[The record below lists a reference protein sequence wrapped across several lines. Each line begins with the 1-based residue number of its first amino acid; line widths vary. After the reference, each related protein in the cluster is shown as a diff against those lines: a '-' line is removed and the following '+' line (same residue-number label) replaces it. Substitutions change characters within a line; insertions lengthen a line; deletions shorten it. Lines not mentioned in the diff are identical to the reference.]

1 MAFFHFVQAHVDE
14 IRNYVQPAIQ
24 WRKSSFA
31 RPVEKA
37 EATGGDFAE
46 VIRSLPETL
55 RRDDVVACMR
65 EDLYKG
71 FVAAIVWGGLSRF
84 RPEEI
89 ARRND
94 RASVVP
100 KLERIKALLQE
111 SNEDSE
117 KILEA
122 VASMGP
128 GRENHFYGIGPS
140 YFTKLLYFLS
150 ADMELAIRPLIYDEN
165 MKPAHFALMPE
176 FDQNP
181 FEFYLGIVI
190 DRMIPRT
197 RFENVYLPFCEFIAR
212 VAAELGVDVTNLE
225 SWLFGWKT
233 NIKADRPNPRVVARQ
248 EAERM
253 RHARTIHFLGT
264 SDDIFDAIGVARIF
278 NDNELFDQN
287 APISYVA
294 GRAMHPVKTEM
305 GTGEHPIVINEADNY
320 VHLEHA
326 TAAAIFK
333 IRGQMSTMTGQ
344 RLVIKD
350 GRYIDVLS
358 FRVEPDDSLGLRET
372 EPEET
377 MGFEAIAPEETENME
392 IVAHLPEERVGADD
406 FEDPDLMEMILKDL
420 EEEEDGDE
428 SLSEDFGTELVELYF
443 DITAGYT
450 AASKRWTGQ

>member
-1 MAFFHFVQAHVDE
+1 MAFIHFVQAHVED

-37 EATGGDFAE
+37 EATDGDFAG
-46 VIRSLPETL
+46 VIRSLPEAL

-94 RASVVP
+94 RTSVVP
-100 KLERIKALLQE
+100 KLERIKALLKE
-111 SNEDSE
+111 SNDDSE

-122 VASMGP
+122 VASMGR

-165 MKPAHFALMPE
+165 MKAAHFALMPE

-181 FEFYLGIVI
+181 FWFY
-190 DRMIPRT
+190 IPLKEEMFNSGVAS
-197 RFENVYLPFCEFIAR
+197 FEDAYVQYCELMDQ

-233 NIKADRPNPRVVARQ
+233 NIKKDRPNPRVVALQ

-253 RHARTIHFLGT
+253 VYAGTIYMLRT
-264 SDDIFDAIGVARIF
+264 SDNVLDAIGVSRIF
-278 NDNELFDQN
+278 QDNDLFDHD
-287 APISYVA
+287 APPVIHTAASQ
-294 GRAMHPVKTEM
+294 PVKPEM
-305 GTGEHPIVINEADNY
+305 GTGEHPIVINETDNY
-320 VHLEHA
+320 VHLEYA

-333 IRGQMSTMTGQ
+333 IRGQVSTMTGQ

-358 FRVEPDDSLGLRET
+358 FRVEPDNSLGLREI

-377 MGFEAIAPEETENME
+377 MGFEAIAP
-392 IVAHLPEERVGADD
+392 
-406 FEDPDLMEMILKDL
+406 
-420 EEEEDGDE
+420 
-428 SLSEDFGTELVELYF
+428 ELVELYF

-450 AASKRWTGQ
+450 AASKRWTEQ

>member
-31 RPVEKA
+31 KPVEKA

-55 RRDDVVACMR
+55 TRDDVVSCFQ

-100 KLERIKALLQE
+100 KLERVKALLQE

-122 VASMGP
+122 VASMGQ

-150 ADMELAIRPLIYDEN
+150 ADMELATRPLIYDEN
-165 MKPAHFALMPE
+165 MKAVHFALMPE

-181 FEFYLGIVI
+181 FWFYVPLEKRV
-190 DRMIPRT
+190 DYT
-197 RFENVYLPFCEFIAR
+197 EATYFEDVYVPFCELMDQ

-225 SWLFGWKT
+225 SWLFGWPV
-233 NIKADRPNPRVVARQ
+233 NIKKDRPNPRVVALQ

-253 RHARTIHFLGT
+253 HGSGSVYFLRT
-264 SDDIFDAIGVARIF
+264 SDDVLDAIGVARVF
-278 NDNELFDQN
+278 SDNDNELFDHD
-287 APISYVA
+287 APLSLYTA
-294 GRAMHPVKTEM
+294 GMPPVKPEM
-305 GTGEHPIVINEADNY
+305 GTGEHPIVINEIDNY

-333 IRGQMSTMTGQ
+333 LRRQLSTMTGQ

-358 FRVEPDDSLGLRET
+358 FRVEPDDSLGLREI

-377 MGFEAIAPEETENME
+377 MGFEAIAP
-392 IVAHLPEERVGADD
+392 
-406 FEDPDLMEMILKDL
+406 
-420 EEEEDGDE
+420 
-428 SLSEDFGTELVELYF
+428 ELVELYF

-450 AASKRWTGQ
+450 AASKRWTVQ

>member
-1 MAFFHFVQAHVDE
+1 MAFIHFVQAHVDD
-14 IRNYVQPAIQ
+14 IRNYVQPAIH
-24 WRKSSFA
+24 WRKGSFA
-31 RPVEKA
+31 TPVARA
-37 EATGGDFAE
+37 EAAGGDFAE
-46 VIRSLPETL
+46 TIRSLPETL

-111 SNEDSE
+111 SKENSE

-122 VASMGP
+122 VSSMGR

-150 ADMELAIRPLIYDEN
+150 ADMELATRPLIYDEN

-176 FDQNP
+176 FDQSP
-181 FEFYLGIVI
+181 FWFYVPLEKVKYN
-190 DRMIPRT
+190 DVT
-197 RFENVYLPFCEFIAR
+197 SFEDVYVPYCELMGR

-225 SWLFGWKT
+225 SWLFGWPAHLKT
-233 NIKADRPNPRVVARQ
+233 DRPNPRVIARQ

-253 RHARTIHFLGT
+253 QLSGTIYCLRT
-264 SDDIFDAIGVARIF
+264 SDDVFDAIGVARIF
-278 NDNELFDQN
+278 NDNEMFDN
-287 APISYVA
+287 DAPPVLSAA
-294 GRAMHPVKTEM
+294 GAQPVKTEM
-305 GTGEHPIVINEADNY
+305 GTGEHPIVINETDNY

-333 IRGQMSTMTGQ
+333 IRGQLSTMTGQ
-344 RLVIKD
+344 RFIQKD
-350 GRYIDVLS
+350 GRCIDVLS
-358 FRVEPDDSLGLRET
+358 FRVEP
-372 EPEET
+372 
-377 MGFEAIAPEETENME
+377 
-392 IVAHLPEERVGADD
+392 
-406 FEDPDLMEMILKDL
+406 EDIDVSDLMEKILKDL
-420 EEEEDGDE
+420 EEEEGRVE
-428 SLSEDFGTELVELYF
+428 SLSEDRSDGFGPELVELYF

-450 AASKRWTGQ
+450 AARNGR

>member
-1 MAFFHFVQAHVDE
+1 MAFIHFVQAHVED

-24 WRKSSFA
+24 WRKRNFA
-31 RPVEKA
+31 VPVEKA
-37 EATGGDFAE
+37 EATDGDFAG
-46 VIRSLPETL
+46 VIRSLPEVL

-100 KLERIKALLQE
+100 KLERIITLLQE

-122 VASMGP
+122 VASMGR
-128 GRENHFYGIGPS
+128 GRENYFYGIGPS

-150 ADMELAIRPLIYDEN
+150 ADMKLAIRPLIYDEN
-165 MKPAHFALMPE
+165 MKPVHFALMPE

-181 FEFYLGIVI
+181 FWFYVPLEEKVI
-190 DRMIPRT
+190 YNDVT
-197 RFENVYLPFCEFIAR
+197 SFEDVYVPYCELIDQ
-212 VAAELGVDVTNLE
+212 VAAELDVDVTNLE
-225 SWLFGWKT
+225 SWLFGWPA
-233 NIKADRPNPRVVARQ
+233 NIKKDRPNPRVVARQ

-253 RHARTIHFLGT
+253 QLAGRIYCLRTN
-264 SDDIFDAIGVARIF
+264 DDLFDAIGVARIF
-278 NDNELFDQN
+278 QDNDLFDHD
-287 APISYVA
+287 APPILYAA
-294 GRAMHPVKTEM
+294 GSQPVKPEM
-305 GTGEHPIVINEADNY
+305 GTDEHPIVINETDNY

-344 RLVIKD
+344 RLVKKD

-358 FRVEPDDSLGLRET
+358 FRVEPDDSLGLREI

-377 MGFEAIAPEETENME
+377 MGFEAIAP
-392 IVAHLPEERVGADD
+392 
-406 FEDPDLMEMILKDL
+406 
-420 EEEEDGDE
+420 
-428 SLSEDFGTELVELYF
+428 ELVELYF

-450 AASKRWTGQ
+450 AASKRWTEQY

>member
-1 MAFFHFVQAHVDE
+1 MAFIHFVQAHVDD
-14 IRNYVQPAIQ
+14 IRNYVQPATH
-24 WRKSSFA
+24 WREGSFA
-31 RPVEKA
+31 TPVA
-37 EATGGDFAE
+37 RVEAAGGDFALA
-46 VIRSLPETL
+46 IRSLPETL

-84 RPEEI
+84 RPEEM

-117 KILEA
+117 KILET
-122 VASMGP
+122 VASMGR
-128 GRENHFYGIGPS
+128 GRENYFYGIGPS

-150 ADMELAIRPLIYDEN
+150 VDMELATRPLIYDEN

-181 FEFYLGIVI
+181 FEFYLTIMK
-190 DRMIPRT
+190 DKMIPRT
-197 RFENVYLPFCEFIAR
+197 RFENVYLPYCELIVR

-253 RHARTIHFLGT
+253 RHASTIHFLRT

-278 NDNELFDQN
+278 NDNELFDHN
-287 APISYVA
+287 ATISFVD
-294 GRAMHPVKTEM
+294 GRAMYPVKTEM
-305 GTGEHPIVINEADNY
+305 GTDEHPIVINETDNY

-333 IRGQMSTMTGQ
+333 IRGQLSTMTGQ
-344 RLVIKD
+344 RFFQKD
-350 GRYIDVLS
+350 GRCIDVLR
-358 FRVEPDDSLGLRET
+358 FRVG
-372 EPEET
+372 PE
-377 MGFEAIAPEETENME
+377 F
-392 IVAHLPEERVGADD
+392 
-406 FEDPDLMEMILKDL
+406 
-420 EEEEDGDE
+420 
-428 SLSEDFGTELVELYF
+428 VELYF

-450 AASKRWTGQ
+450 AASVRLT